1 MLLLRNLLK
10 QLRHMHQNPSPRRKY
25 CPDIPESDSIVIG
38 DYILSLEADYSYRGQ
53 RYHWMICATVN
64 PEEMVCWGHAPTRRL
79 AELAARS
86 EVAKLEFALVEASL

>member
-1 MLLLRNLLK
+1 MRNLLK
-10 QLRHMHQNPSPRRKY
+10 QLRQMHQNPSPRRKY
-25 CPDIPESDSIVIG
+25 CPEISENDSVVIG
-38 DYILSLEADYSYRGQ
+38 NYILSFEADYFYKDL

-64 PEEMVCWGHAPTRRL
+64 PEEMVCWGHAPTLRL